1 MPLHNMNELNDLEF
15 GYRTK
20 FQEKKQ
26 SINVELLFMFS
37 EITSGL
43 FGVQN
48 QKLISSKLLGKLL
61 EVYSTLAVYV
71 KIHVKLQFSS
81 AFF

>member
-15 GYRTK
+15 GYRTQ

-48 QKLISSKLLGKLL
+48 N
-61 EVYSTLAVYV
+61 
-71 KIHVKLQFSS
+71 
-81 AFF
+81 